1 VQLIA
6 ACAEYPP
13 ARCKFEQ
20 CLSKLYKMKDELA
33 KSQPLVSE
41 HAKIAIQ
48 VIEWKP

>member
-13 ARCKFEQ
+13 ARSKFAQ
-20 CLSKLYKMKDELA
+20 CLSKLKKMHEELA
-33 KSQPLVSE
+33 KSQPLVAE
-41 HAKIAIQ
+41 HAQIAVS

>member
-13 ARCKFEQ
+13 AREKFKQAVER
-20 CLSKLYKMKDELA
+20 LKEMASKLRLQ
-33 KSQPLVSE
+33 QPLVAE
-41 HAKIAIQ
+41 HAQIAVD